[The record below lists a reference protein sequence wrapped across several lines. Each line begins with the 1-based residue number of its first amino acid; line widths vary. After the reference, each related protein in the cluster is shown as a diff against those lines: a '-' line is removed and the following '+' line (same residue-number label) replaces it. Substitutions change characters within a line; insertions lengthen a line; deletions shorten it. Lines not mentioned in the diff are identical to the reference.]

1 MRKQSVF
8 ARACWRKCRAVVLF
22 VERTED
28 LGYMKI
34 ILPVA
39 GKGERM
45 RPYTNNLPKCLL
57 PVGGKTIID
66 WIVEATRSLTPT
78 ETIFITGYKSEVMD
92 RYLAGKPE
100 WGKTRTVLQSDPQGL
115 GQAISLALPYV
126 NDDEPLLIILG
137 DTLFDADLGCLIDE
151 NENVLYTYKVQDP
164 RRFGVAVTG
173 ENGSILRLVE
183 KPQEFVSD
191 EAITGIYYIK
201 DVRELRTA
209 LKYLMDHDV
218 RTRGEFQLTDA
229 LQMMIER
236 GRKFRTAPM
245 QEWLDCGLPE
255 TLVQTNAWL
264 LQRVYGLNNISRVAI
279 DQKDLIHNVKL
290 IPPCIIGKNVSLE
303 NCTIGPNVTIGDN
316 CVLKNVN
323 IENSVVW
330 NDEVVDNQTIQNRI
344 VANLA

>member
-1 MRKQSVF
+1 MRKQSAF

-28 LGYMKI
+28 LGYTKI

-66 WIVEATRSLTPT
+66 WIVESTRPLTPT
-78 ETIFITGYKSEVMD
+78 ETIFITGYKAEVMD

-126 NDDEPLLIILG
+126 NDDDPLLIILG
-137 DTLFDADLGCLIDE
+137 DTLFDVDIGCL
-151 NENVLYTYKVQDP
+151 
-164 RRFGVAVTG
+164 
-173 ENGSILRLVE
+173 
-183 KPQEFVSD
+183 
-191 EAITGIYYIK
+191 GIYYIK
-201 DVRELRTA
+201 DVKALRTA

-229 LQMMIER
+229 LQMMIEQ
-236 GRKFRTAPM
+236 GCKFRTAPVH
-245 QEWLDCGLPE
+245 EWLDCGLPE
-255 TLVQTNAWL
+255 TLVQTNTWL
-264 LQRVYGLNNISRVAI
+264 LQNKYELNNISRIVV
-279 DQKDLIHNVKL
+279 DQRNSINNVKL
-290 IPPCIIGKNVSLE
+290 IPPCIIGENVTLE
-303 NCTIGPNVTIGDN
+303 NCTIGPNVAIGDN

-323 IENSVVW
+323 IENSMVW
-330 NDEVVDNQTIQNRI
+330 NDGCIENRTIQNRI
-344 VANLA
+344 VANG

>member
-1 MRKQSVF
+1 
-8 ARACWRKCRAVVLF
+8 
-22 VERTED
+22 
-28 LGYMKI
+28 MKI

-66 WIVEATRSLTPT
+66 WIVGDTRPLAPT
-78 ETIFITGYKSEVMD
+78 ETIFITGYKAEVMD

-115 GQAISLALPYV
+115 GQAISLALPYT

-137 DTLFDADLGCLIDE
+137 DTLFDADLGRLVGESDNI
-151 NENVLYTYKVQDP
+151 LYTYKVQDP

-173 ENGSILRLVE
+173 ENGRIDRLVE

-191 EAITGIYYIK
+191 EAIVGIYYIK
-201 DVRELRTA
+201 DVKTLRESLR
-209 LKYLMDHDV
+209 YLMENDT

-229 LQMMIER
+229 LQMMIEK
-236 GRKFRTAPM
+236 GCKFRTAPV

-255 TLVQTNAWL
+255 TLVQTNTWL
-264 LQRVYGLNNISRVAI
+264 LQNKDGLNNVNRVAI
-279 DQKDLIHNVKL
+279 DQSETIHNVRL
-290 IPPCIIGKNVSLE
+290 IPPCIIGKNANIE

-316 CVLKNVN
+316 CTLKNVTIMN
-323 IENSVVW
+323 CIMWDNEEIVHSHIEGQVIASC
-330 NDEVVDNQTIQNRI
+330 
-344 VANLA
+344 